1 MGVAWGM
8 ARYSEEDGNRTCKF
22 VREFLSFGRVFGE
35 HLTRCDITINGKID

>member
-1 MGVAWGM
+1 M

-35 HLTRCDITINGKID
+35 HLTKFARCDITRNGKID